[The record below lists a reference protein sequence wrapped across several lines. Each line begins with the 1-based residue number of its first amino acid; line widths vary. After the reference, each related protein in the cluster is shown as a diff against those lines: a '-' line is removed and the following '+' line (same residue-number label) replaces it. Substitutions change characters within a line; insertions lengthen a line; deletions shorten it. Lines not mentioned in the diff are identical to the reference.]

1 MGASTGKPRLP
12 ARTMRH
18 QSPPPATS
26 LKLPRILVVGD
37 IHHEWERAEALLQN
51 LRSRYDQAVLLGD
64 YFDDEGDSA
73 AMAAATARWLAR
85 SLARPE
91 RIHLLGNHDLSYI
104 FPTNAHLWTPDFS
117 GEKCLA
123 IEEEL
128 KAAPIK
134 QLRLAWAAGG
144 WLFSHAG
151 FNGRIAAGA
160 TAAALAR
167 RANALLP
174 KLAEDRYEPWVAPG
188 RARGGLEK
196 IGGITWLDWER
207 EFAPIAGLNQV
218 VGHTPT
224 PAAILGRHLRA
235 DGKDVTVIVPAKGR
249 QTRLG
254 LDPAEGWSSVNWCL
268 DTGLDL
274 VAILHDQKLTAV
286 RIGTSGAVLD
296 RGR

>member
-1 MGASTGKPRLP
+1 MPHPPT
-12 ARTMRH
+12 
-18 QSPPPATS
+18 PPATS

-37 IHHEWERAEALLQN
+37 IHHEWQRAEALLQN

-64 YFDDEGDSA
+64 YFDDEGDTP

-104 FPTNAHLWTPDFS
+104 FPTNAHLWCPSFS

-123 IEEEL
+123 IEAEL
-128 KAAPIK
+128 KDAPIK
-134 QLRLAWAAGG
+134 HLRLAWAASG

-151 FNGRIAAGA
+151 LNRQIATGGNAA
-160 TAAALAR
+160 TLAR
-167 RANALLP
+167 RVNALLP
-174 KLAEDRYEPWVAPG
+174 KLAEDHYEPWVAPG
-188 RARGGLEK
+188 HARGGLEK
-196 IGGITWLDWER
+196 IGGVTWLDWER
-207 EFAPIAGLNQV
+207 EFEPIAGLNQV

-235 DGKDVTVIVPAKGR
+235 DGKVVTVIIPARGR

-274 VAILHDQKLTAV
+274 VAILHDQNLAAV
-286 RIGTSGAVLD
+286 RISAGGAVVE
-296 RGR
+296 RSR

>member
-1 MGASTGKPRLP
+1 MPHPPT
-12 ARTMRH
+12 
-18 QSPPPATS
+18 PPATS

-37 IHHEWERAEALLQN
+37 IHHEWQRAEALLQN

-64 YFDDEGDSA
+64 YFDDEGDTP

-104 FPTNAHLWTPDFS
+104 FPTNAHLWCPSFS

-123 IEEEL
+123 IEAEL
-128 KAAPIK
+128 KDAPIK
-134 QLRLAWAAGG
+134 HLRLA
-144 WLFSHAG
+144 
-151 FNGRIAAGA
+151 
-160 TAAALAR
+160 R
-167 RANALLP
+167 RVNALLP
-174 KLAEDRYEPWVAPG
+174 KLAEDHYEPWVAPG
-188 RARGGLEK
+188 HARGGLEK
-196 IGGITWLDWER
+196 IGGVTWLDWER
-207 EFAPIAGLNQV
+207 EFEPIAGLNQV

-235 DGKDVTVIVPAKGR
+235 DGKVVTVIIPARGR

-274 VAILHDQKLTAV
+274 VAILHDQNLAAV
-286 RIGTSGAVLD
+286 RISAGGAVVE
-296 RGR
+296 RSR